1 MTSSQCYNVWRIF
14 FKNDLIILISS
25 EYIFIAIFSN
35 MWPRSLII
43 LYLDK
48 EGHLY
53 DKLSKVAAYKINNT
67 FCN

>member
-1 MTSSQCYNVWRIF
+1 MTSSQCYDVWRIL

-25 EYIFIAIFSN
+25 EYIVIAILSN
-35 MWPRSLII
+35 IWPRGLII

-53 DKLSKVAAYKINNT
+53 DKLSEVAAYKIDNT